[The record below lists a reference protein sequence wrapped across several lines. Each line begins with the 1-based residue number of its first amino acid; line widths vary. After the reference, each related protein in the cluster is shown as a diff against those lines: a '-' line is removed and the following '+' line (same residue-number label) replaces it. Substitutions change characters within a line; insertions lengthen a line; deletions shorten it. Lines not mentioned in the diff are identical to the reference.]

1 MSPVTARPPEAGFT
15 LVEMT
20 VAMLIAMVVLLSG
33 SVAMSATTRATR
45 LELNQGSTTNSALI
59 TAQAMQQALAGGWTT
74 GTLGGV
80 SNYCTDGGSSG
91 QNGFPSGNGPFV
103 SASSTSI
110 VFCGFPN
117 NQLISYTYKIYFTG
131 CTASHVCTMAIDQ
144 EPGLLCSVCTT
155 VPRFRMAGVSNAV
168 TSSPPG
174 PFSFWTYNA
183 SASPQWQQTST
194 LNQIQAVQIALEL
207 TNPSGSGT
215 FVQRMILLPNTLS
228 GGS

>member
-1 MSPVTARPPEAGFT
+1 MPAVTRPREEAGFT

-20 VAMLIAMVVLLSG
+20 VATLIAMVVLLSG
-33 SVAMSATTRATR
+33 SVAMSATARATR
-45 LELNQGSTTNSALI
+45 LELNQGATTNSAL
-59 TAQAMQQALAGGWTT
+59 TTTQAVQQALAGGWTT
-74 GTLGGV
+74 GTVGGV
-80 SNYCTDGGSSG
+80 SNYCTDGSANG
-91 QNGFPSGNGPFV
+91 QTGFPTGNGPFV
-103 SASSTSI
+103 SASATAI

-131 CTASHVCTMAIDQ
+131 CSTSHVCTLAIDQ

-155 VPRFRMAGVSNAV
+155 VPRFRMAGVSNAL
-168 TSSPPG
+168 TTSPPG

-183 SASPQWQQTST
+183 SASPPWQQTST
-194 LNQIQAVQIALEL
+194 LSQIQAVQLALRL

-215 FVQRMILLPNTLS
+215 FVQRMILLPNTLA